1 MTSWTH
7 LNYFKYICTLKL
19 LNYITTAEC
28 LFRFVLKNSKG
39 LIFAVMS
46 SFFLCCK
53 TKTVIWQNRK
63 NKRTIIYCILGKKTY
78 SNIWTHTFL
87 WDSFLVWTDV
97 NNVMKKKLKYI
108 MSLKSFYSK
117 QLLFSLVIILSHTV
131 RFMLNLINQY

>member
-53 TKTVIWQNRK
+53 TKTVIWQARK
-63 NKRTIIYCILGKKTY
+63 NKRTIIYCILGKKIY

-87 WDSFLVWTDV
+87 WDSFFGMNWCKQRDE
-97 NNVMKKKLKYI
+97 KKLKYI
-108 MSLKSFYSK
+108 MSLKSFYSR

-131 RFMLNLINQY
+131 RFMLDVINQY